1 MSIYQKVNESRVGLT
16 CVTIVKLLRNL
27 QGASMLYRKRAIGW
41 VNAELFWRRNSTPP
55 TAPQCLKKISM
66 ENQNL
71 TEITQSRA
79 VLEMLMVANE
89 YCLFVEKAEDQTQE
103 QIVSFFLRIAPLLY
117 LRGNLLPEIES
128 DEDFIADRYVAEEQW
143 EEIFKGLRSVFGS
156 SDLYYALNE
165 TNDTV
170 QASLADNLADIYQD
184 MKDFVMVFQKN
195 THTARINAI
204 SQVRILFTER
214 WGTLLLQAMLACH
227 KLSLQE
233 TRAAYGDFE

>member
-1 MSIYQKVNESRVGLT
+1 
-16 CVTIVKLLRNL
+16 
-27 QGASMLYRKRAIGW
+27 
-41 VNAELFWRRNSTPP
+41 
-55 TAPQCLKKISM
+55 M

-117 LRGNLLPEIES
+117 LRGNLLPEIEP

-143 EEIFKGLRSVFGS
+143 EAIFKGLRDVFGS
-156 SDLYYALNE
+156 SDLYYVLNE

-204 SQVRILFTER
+204 TQVRILFAER
-214 WGTLLLQAMLACH
+214 WSTLLLQALLACH

-233 TRAAYGDFE
+233 TQAAYGDFE